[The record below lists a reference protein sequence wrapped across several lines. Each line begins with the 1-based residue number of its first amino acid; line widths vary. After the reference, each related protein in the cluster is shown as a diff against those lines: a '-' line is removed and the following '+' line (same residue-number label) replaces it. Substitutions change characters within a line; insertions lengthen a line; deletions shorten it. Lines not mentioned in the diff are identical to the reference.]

1 MQYKPIETN
10 TTLVSFLCPI
20 ICCGEGFFVPQV
32 FSLLCTFP
40 HTHSN
45 IFNDLL
51 QEFTYITIMI
61 IIPCIEM
68 MIGFFLTGKFK
79 NFVEQVAGNSQEE
92 LIVMNRPIIY
102 HV

>member
-1 MQYKPIETN
+1 
-10 TTLVSFLCPI
+10 
-20 ICCGEGFFVPQV
+20 
-32 FSLLCTFP
+32 
-40 HTHSN
+40 
-45 IFNDLL
+45 
-51 QEFTYITIMI
+51 
-61 IIPCIEM
+61 M